1 MMMMSMMMM
10 VMMMMTTITMMVV
23 RESAGVVVCM
33 PLSAASMCVC
43 VCVCVWLLL
52 VKRRRVEEFSDR
64 RAWVRVHLCGQ
75 ARTQIWD
82 TAGQERFRAITS
94 SSYRG
99 SHGVLICY
107 DCTSE
112 KSFRNVR
119 NWALSLRSHLEGTA
133 QPSIYIA
140 ATKTDVA
147 DKRVVDTRSG
157 EELAVQ
163 LQARHFD
170 TSSKNSLNVE
180 EVFMGMAREIVAKL
194 AATEQQR
201 NTVSV
206 TVSLGPS
213 SVAPQ
218 PRAPPPEDKCKC

>member
-1 MMMMSMMMM
+1 MASDE
-10 VMMMMTTITMMVV
+10 TDLPTIKILVLGDSNVGKT
-23 RESAGVVVCM
+23 C
-33 PLSAASMCVC
+33 
-43 VCVCVWLLL
+43 LLL
-52 VKRRRVEEFSDR
+52 RFIDDTYATGSSTVGIDFKLKTVECSGR
-64 RAWVRVHLCGQ
+64 KIKL
-75 ARTQIWD
+75 QIWD